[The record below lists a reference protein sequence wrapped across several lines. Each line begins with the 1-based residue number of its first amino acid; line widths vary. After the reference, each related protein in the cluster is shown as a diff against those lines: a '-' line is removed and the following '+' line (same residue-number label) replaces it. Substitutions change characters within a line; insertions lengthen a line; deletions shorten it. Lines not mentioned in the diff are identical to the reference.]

1 MYSLSG
7 DVQYDRTG
15 EAILD
20 NNNGDN
26 FALSRAPT
34 IFDVLTRKSV
44 SWRVYESF
52 PSITMLRMFA
62 RYVGDNVN
70 IRPLANLQA
79 DVAAGNL
86 PSVTFIDPAMHSA
99 PENDDHPVADMLYG
113 QMFIKRVH
121 DTLRSNPSLWLKT
134 LLIITY
140 DEHGGFY
147 DHVIPPIAELRA
159 LSGTTSAMASAGT
172 VAAAAAAKAPMKIPY
187 GVRVPTLVVSP
198 WVPAGKGPA
207 VTLDH
212 CSILKT
218 ILARFCGASKPFLSD
233 RVNASLTFNA
243 FLTQGQPRL
252 DDIPPSPTI
261 PTLPDVSPAL
271 RSAIVT
277 KPVSRRALLDGDA
290 DFHELSG
297 MVARMLGRP
306 YARYDKVR
314 ADPVAFADTT
324 GRK

>member
-1 MYSLSG
+1 
-7 DVQYDRTG
+7 
-15 EAILD
+15 
-20 NNNGDN
+20 
-26 FALSRAPT
+26 
-34 IFDVLTRKSV
+34 
-44 SWRVYESF
+44 
-52 PSITMLRMFA
+52 
-62 RYVGDNVN
+62 
-70 IRPLANLQA
+70 
-79 DVAAGNL
+79 
-86 PSVTFIDPAMHSA
+86 
-99 PENDDHPVADMLYG
+99 MLYG
-113 QMFIKRVH
+113 QMFIKRIH
-121 DTLRSNPSLWLKT
+121 DTLRSNPALWLKT

-147 DHVIPPIAELRA
+147 DHVIPPTAEIRA
-159 LSGTTSAMASAGT
+159 LSSTTSA
-172 VAAAAAAKAPMKIPY
+172 VAAMNALATGASAKAPITIPY

-198 WVPAGKGPA
+198 WVPAGKGPDI
-207 VTLDH
+207 TLDH

-243 FLTQGQPRL
+243 FLTQSQPRL
-252 DDIPPSPTI
+252 GEIPPSPTI

-271 RSAIVT
+271 RSLIVT
-277 KPVSRRALLDGDA
+277 KPVSRRALQDGDA

-314 ADPVAFADTT
+314 ADPVAFADAT